1 MRIEGKFSFTWSE
14 NLNLETATRAVYN
27 IAGLHVEISRHEKI
41 IIFLYLNVI
50 SWGRL
55 LLNSVPKIYSILQNN
70 RRHLKVSHNQRI
82 NTAEF
87 LRIPPSCGPRIFEAC
102 TRKLHKKSKNYAS
115 SRGPIEH
122 LAIHLADST
131 RCLQDD
137 SARGSAGSR
146 MPTCVTEECS
156 EGLDAFRLFYKN
168 CYACSIQ
175 LIAVNV
181 RATAT

>member
-1 MRIEGKFSFTWSE
+1 M
-14 NLNLETATRAVYN
+14 YN

-41 IIFLYLNVI
+41 LIFLYLNVI

-102 TRKLHKKSKNYAS
+102 TRKLHKKAKNYAS

-146 MPTCVTEECS
+146 MPTCGMSFMCDYNDMYVCIYVWSAQYERHNSPISRTRGHRVLQGAYHPYPNAS
-156 EGLDAFRLFYKN
+156 RG
-168 CYACSIQ
+168 
-175 LIAVNV
+175 
-181 RATAT
+181 